1 MKTGDAV
8 WAVGPGW
15 REGEQGEV
23 LEMVTPAVARVRWA
37 TGEEKTAWIHDLRT
51 TPPPTSVE
59 AKLREQIA
67 ALQTEVRR
75 AKGNVRDACATACAE
90 VEARYHADRFGTGSA
105 ERALGAQECAE
116 AIAALDLEVL

>member
-23 LEMVTPAVARVRWA
+23 LEMVTPAVARARWA

-51 TPPPTSVE
+51 TPPPVSVE

-67 ALQTEVRR
+67 SLQAEVRR
-75 AKGNVRDACATACAE
+75 AKANVRDACATACATVRAE
-90 VEARYHADRFGTGSA
+90 YGDPYDPMSTGKA
-105 ERALGAQECAE
+105 EGAEECAE
-116 AIAALDLEVL
+116 AIAALDLEAL